1 MRWPCKANLSTRS
14 RGSLKCRNILIG
26 GDKNNLPQ
34 KITVAHE
41 SVKKQIGDQKRI
53 AGFALK
59 SRLPSVYSNREFVDA
74 GGLMFYGADLADSHR
89 RVAYYVDK
97 S

>member
-1 MRWPCKANLSTRS
+1 M
-14 RGSLKCRNILIG
+14 
-26 GDKNNLPQ
+26 
-34 KITVAHE
+34 AHE